1 MILLNF
7 HSTELKLDFQCAG
20 FQCHSMA
27 SNSPEEPNEQEVT
40 RGHLVNA
47 MNHRR
52 IVLLSDLMMHNV
64 SPTPWEYH
72 FCPLTTVG
80 YSK

>member
-1 MILLNF
+1 
-7 HSTELKLDFQCAG
+7 
-20 FQCHSMA
+20 MA

-64 SPTPWEYH
+64 SSTPWEYH
-72 FCPLTTVG
+72 FYPTGDRRLLKVT
-80 YSK
+80 YSKQLT